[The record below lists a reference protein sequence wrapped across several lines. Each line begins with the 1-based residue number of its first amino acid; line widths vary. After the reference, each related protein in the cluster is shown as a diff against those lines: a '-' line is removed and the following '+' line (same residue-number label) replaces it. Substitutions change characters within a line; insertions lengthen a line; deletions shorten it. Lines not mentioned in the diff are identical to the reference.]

1 MEKSTKILILV
12 AIIVVVIIVVIV
24 IVVVVSN
31 KKKSDGTTDD
41 SPTEPA
47 VEPYRSTETFYHTN
61 ATDKFQAFIDSYIK
75 GEQGIF

>member
-12 AIIVVVIIVVIV
+12 AIIVVVIIVVVI
-24 IVVVVSN
+24 IVVVVTN

-41 SPTEPA
+41 SPT